1 MSWQETY
8 RRKSV
13 TADEAVKHINSGDH
27 VVLSHCVSEP
37 VALVDAMVANAENY
51 RNVEI
56 SHMFSLANNKYCL
69 EEYRE
74 NFHLNLWFL
83 NGKTREYIKKG

>member
-27 VVLSHCVSEP
+27 VVLSHCVDRKSTR
-37 VALVDAMVANAENY
+37 LNS
-51 RNVEI
+51 
-56 SHMFSLANNKYCL
+56 SHGS
-69 EEYRE
+69 
-74 NFHLNLWFL
+74 
-83 NGKTREYIKKG
+83 

>member
-37 VALVDAMVANAENY
+37 VALVDAME
-51 RNVEI
+51 
-56 SHMFSLANNKYCL
+56 
-69 EEYRE
+69 
-74 NFHLNLWFL
+74 
-83 NGKTREYIKKG
+83 